1 MAQHYKSIG
10 GLCFAYQQNIPVLTL
25 TTGELFY
32 LRHVGYNMGIYSC
45 KTGYTSMYMCDET
58 TGKKAQTNL
67 SPVKHYV
74 DNYIFEAVKIL

>member
-1 MAQHYKSIG
+1 
-10 GLCFAYQQNIPVLTL
+10 
-25 TTGELFY
+25 
-32 LRHVGYNMGIYSC
+32 
-45 KTGYTSMYMCDET
+45 MYMCDET